1 MQLISG
7 KFRKTHAVPI
17 LSLLIKS
24 IPHKSVNIPEHTAP
38 PSFTI
43 PPPPFILDA
52 AKLLHLALWIEQSW
66 LCRIMRLTKRE
77 DHSKLTPFL
86 PIFKKFSCHINHILR
101 TITGEKY
108 QPSMPASSYQAVLR
122 SAQENGSCKE
132 IACFEK
138 CKIYSN
144 TNSQPRISNDT
155 LKNDT
160 KMYFQKVLKMQY
172 LWGSTKIIR
181 ITLNKYAR

>member
-17 LSLLIKS
+17 LSLLIKT

-38 PSFTI
+38 SLFTI
-43 PPPPFILDA
+43 PAPPFILDA

-77 DHSKLTPFL
+77 DHSKLTLFL

-101 TITGEKY
+101 TIMAEKY
-108 QPSMPASSYQAVLR
+108 PSSMLASRFKAVLR
-122 SAQENGSCKE
+122 SNQENVNWKN
-132 IACFEK
+132 ACCEK
-138 CKIYSN
+138 WKICSN
-144 TNSQPRISNDT
+144 TNADSRRCILS
-155 LKNDT
+155 
-160 KMYFQKVLKMQY
+160 
-172 LWGSTKIIR
+172 
-181 ITLNKYAR
+181 

>member
-101 TITGEKY
+101 TRTVPARWNINRACLQAAIKQFWGQIKKIPAAKELSQ
-108 QPSMPASSYQAVLR
+108 QPNFKFP
-122 SAQENGSCKE
+122 E
-132 IACFEK
+132 
-138 CKIYSN
+138 
-144 TNSQPRISNDT
+144 
-155 LKNDT
+155 LKFN
-160 KMYFQKVLKMQY
+160 
-172 LWGSTKIIR
+172 R
-181 ITLNKYAR
+181 